1 MAVEVMSAAD
11 DARWMMV
18 AMETARRGI
27 AAGQSP
33 FGAVV
38 VRGGAAIGVGHNEV
52 WKRTDITAH
61 AEVVAIQR
69 ACAAAGAVDLSG
81 CTIYTTCEPC
91 PMCLAAAYWA
101 RVDKLHYA
109 CESADAARAG
119 FDDRAI
125 YEELVKGP
133 AERTLLSSQLLRD
146 EALATFQAWIDKSD
160 RVAY

>member
-69 ACAAAGAVDLSG
+69 ACAAAGGVDLSG

-91 PMCLAAAYWA
+91 PMCASAIHWA
-101 RVDKLHYA
+101 RIARCVCGA
-109 CESADAARAG
+109 GIADAAVAG
-119 FDDRAI
+119 FNELRLPAREVYRMGRSGVLLAEGVLRHECAQLFEEWKAAVGRA
-125 YEELVKGP
+125 Y
-133 AERTLLSSQLLRD
+133 
-146 EALATFQAWIDKSD
+146 
-160 RVAY
+160 